1 MDFDELIPQGIQPLI
16 IPQKN
21 TYNLAIE
28 TNYTPRDGDK
38 FYFTIKTT
46 PDNDY
51 TDDKALLKKDW
62 TFGTDCEIDNE
73 GYLLLPLSET
83 DTSIDYGKYYY
94 DIKLVTSG
102 ATTGTSV
109 VPIGIVIIAPVTTLR
124 A

>member
-1 MDFDELIPQGIQPLI
+1 MDYDKLIPQGIQPLI

-21 TYNLAIE
+21 TYNLSIE
-28 TNYTPRDGDK
+28 TNYTPQDGDK

-51 TDDKALLKKDW
+51 TDEKALLKKDW

-73 GYLLLPLSET
+73 GYILLPLSET
-83 DTSIDYGKYYY
+83 DTSIDYGEYYY

-109 VPIGIVIIAPVTTLR
+109 VPISIVIIAPVTTLR

>member
-21 TYNLAIE
+21 TYNLSIE
-28 TNYTPRDGDK
+28 TNYTPQDGDK

-51 TDDKALLKKDW
+51 TDGKAVLKKDW

-73 GYLLLPLSET
+73 GYILLPLSET

>member
-28 TNYTPRDGDK
+28 TSYTPQDGDK

-51 TDDKALLKKDW
+51 TDDKAVLKKDW

-73 GYLLLPLSET
+73 GYILLPLSET

>member
-21 TYNLAIE
+21 TYNIQLE
-28 TNYTPRDGDK
+28 TDYTPQTGDK

-51 TDDKALLKKDW
+51 TDEDALLKKDW

-73 GYLLLPLSET
+73 GYLCLPLSES
-83 DTSIDYGKYYY
+83 DTSINFGKYYY
-94 DIKLVTSG
+94 DIKLLTSG
-102 ATTGTSV
+102 STTGTSV

>member
-21 TYNLAIE
+21 TYNIALE
-28 TNYTPRDGDK
+28 TDYTPQDGDK

-51 TDDKALLKKDW
+51 TDDEALLKKDW

-73 GYLLLPLSET
+73 GYILLPLSET

-102 ATTGTSV
+102 ATTGTSA

>member
-1 MDFDELIPQGIQPLI
+1 MDFDELILQGIQPLI

-28 TNYTPRDGDK
+28 TKYTPQDGDK

-109 VPIGIVIIAPVTTLR
+109 VPIGIVIIAPAITLR

>member
-28 TNYTPRDGDK
+28 TSYTPQDGDK

-51 TDDKALLKKDW
+51 TDDKAVLKKDW

-94 DIKLVTSG
+94 DIKLVTSCV
-102 ATTGTSV
+102 TTGTSV